1 MSVPLF
7 SSVSR
12 RVLVSRI
19 VGTLGVLGLVAM
31 TFIWLMGS
39 RNPYT
44 PAGYV
49 GYLTKGAVFGKAR
62 FQGVQRGPT
71 SAGRQWLVNV
81 ANISVTPYTYS
92 EDFVDDDSVLSRD
105 NLKISF
111 KVHTVWRVDDTKVP
125 LFMERYSTT
134 VSRATV
140 EHDPDSIVN
149 ANTVNATRPA
159 SVSHPAARLDRPDCT
174 SPTTNTTT
182 SSANRPASSAI
193 GPCAAWRSP
202 PIK

>member
-7 SSVSR
+7 TPVSR
-12 RVLVSRI
+12 RVYVSRAASVLI
-19 VGTLGVLGLVAM
+19 VVTCIAIAFV
-31 TFIWLMGS
+31 WLTGS

-49 GYLTKGAVFGKAR
+49 GYLTKGAVFGKSG
-62 FQGVQRGPT
+62 FHGVQRGPT

-92 EDFVDDDSVLSRD
+92 EEFAGNDAVLSRD

-111 KVHTVWRVDDTKVP
+111 GVHTVWRVDDTKVP

-134 VSRATV
+134 VSTSQIQR
-140 EHDPDSIVN
+140 DPDSIVKV
-149 ANTVNATRPA
+149 AYGHFIR
-159 SVSHPAARLDRPDCT
+159 
-174 SPTTNTTT
+174 
-182 SSANRPASSAI
+182 
-193 GPCAAWRSP
+193 
-202 PIK
+202 